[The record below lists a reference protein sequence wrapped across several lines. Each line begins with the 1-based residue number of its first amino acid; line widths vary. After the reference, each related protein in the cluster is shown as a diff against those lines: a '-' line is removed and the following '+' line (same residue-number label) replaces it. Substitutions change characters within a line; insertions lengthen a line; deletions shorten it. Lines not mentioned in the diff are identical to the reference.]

1 MKSIMGKVMTSP
13 IELDEAFET
22 FTANLPSFVPEGI
35 IDVDLP
41 LLEEAGLL
49 NFEEFEDTPSEE
61 SLPHYFHVI
70 ETAEKVTLF
79 NHQFAVWIVPQLAE
93 DLPMTLVLIAL
104 VTEDKPHLELA
115 FSTEGVYNT
124 PKLVLKLIRHFLSE
138 VIDNEEA
145 ISSING

>member
-1 MKSIMGKVMTSP
+1 MTNP
-13 IELDEAFET
+13 LELDTAFET
-22 FTANLPSFVPEGI
+22 FMSNLPSFVPEGVI
-35 IDVDLP
+35 EVDLA

-49 NFEEFEDTPSEE
+49 NFEEFEEQTTEE

-70 ETAEKVTLF
+70 ETNEKVTLF
-79 NHQFAVWIVPQLAE
+79 NHQFGIWIVPQLAE
-93 DLPMTLVLIAL
+93 DLPMTLVLISL
-104 VTEDKPHLELA
+104 ITEDKPHLELA

-145 ISSING
+145 ISSINS

>member
-1 MKSIMGKVMTSP
+1 MGKVMTSP
-13 IELDEAFET
+13 IELDQAFET
-22 FTANLPSFVPEGI
+22 FSTNLPSFVPEGI

-41 LLEEAGLL
+41 LLEDAGLL
-49 NFEEFEDTPSEE
+49 NFEEFEESPTEE

-79 NHQFAVWIVPQLAE
+79 NHQFAIWIVPQVTE

-104 VTEDKPHLELA
+104 ITEDKPHLELA

-124 PKLVLKLIRHFLSE
+124 PKLVLKLIRYFLSE

-145 ISSING
+145 ISSINQ

>member
-1 MKSIMGKVMTSP
+1 MTSP
-13 IELDEAFET
+13 LELDTAFET
-22 FTANLPSFVPEGI
+22 FISNLPSFVPEGVI
-35 IDVDLP
+35 EVDLT

-49 NFEEFEDTPSEE
+49 NYEEFEEQTTEE

-70 ETAEKVTLF
+70 ETSEKVTLF
-79 NHQFAVWIVPQLAE
+79 NHQFAIWIVPQLAE
-93 DLPMTLVLIAL
+93 DLPMTLVLISL

-145 ISSING
+145 ISSINS